1 MIRLV
6 SSCPDRL
13 RSLKTW
19 LDIALGNLLRQPEQ
33 IIALPHLQRSHST
46 SATPWFCDLK
56 HPSFYLH
63 KPGLPFLV
71 QIHVSHWISAQQLLT
86 APGNCAGGFAEAYLT
101 GCPAAGSSN
110 LLSRCSSIQH
120 SVSCERVLYRW
131 NAYFLCWSWGN
142 VFVNIDKLS
151 LCTWGTGVAIYNTKP
166 VSNLYPASTFL

>member
-86 APGNCAGGFAEAYLT
+86 ALETVQVALQKLISRGAQ
-101 GCPAAGSSN
+101 
-110 LLSRCSSIQH
+110 LLARPIFFQDAHQYSIQFPVRGY
-120 SVSCERVLYRW
+120 STGGMPTSCVDPGEM
-131 NAYFLCWSWGN
+131 S
-142 VFVNIDKLS
+142 LS
-151 LCTWGTGVAIYNTKP
+151 T
-166 VSNLYPASTFL
+166 